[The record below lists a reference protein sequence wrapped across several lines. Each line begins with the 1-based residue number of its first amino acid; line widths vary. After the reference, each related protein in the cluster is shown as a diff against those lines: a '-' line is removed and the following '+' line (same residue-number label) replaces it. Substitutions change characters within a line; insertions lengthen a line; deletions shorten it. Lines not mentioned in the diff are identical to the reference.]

1 MSETAPNAMAG
12 KTPYDIIHHGAI
24 NGVTGSCHELRAS
37 EQEAIL
43 IDCGLF
49 QGLEAEFET
58 TNNSHGQDGNPLI
71 SENIPF
77 AINHIK
83 ALIVT
88 HVHIDHVGRIP
99 HLLAAGFKGPIYC
112 TEPSAKLLPLVLEDA
127 VKVGFTRNKAL
138 IARFVNT
145 LKEYIVPVPYGKWQQ
160 ASPNIKI
167 KFKPAGHILGSA
179 YITCKLSSVGGHPVP
194 ESFKNTLD
202 ENPKPVRARTRG
214 RTSEQNPNW
223 QDLEIIIDSP
233 LAAKF
238 TQTYGQLKKYW
249 DKEAHRKLKQGRHP
263 LSFDN
268 VLTINSHKDHLN
280 TVQYLAKT
288 HRPAI
293 VIAASGMCNGG
304 RVMSYLKA
312 MLHDIQKYG
321 PRQGYVNIDG
331 QKINI
336 NAGVYT
342 ISGYSAHAG
351 QSDLLK
357 FVKRMWFKPK
367 EIRLIHGDDAAKQTL
382 RQKLK
387 HKHPNIN
394 VWIP

>member
-1 MSETAPNAMAG
+1 MPRTKG
-12 KTPYDIIHHGAI
+12 KRARSHI
-24 NGVTGSCHELRAS
+24 NRLR
-37 EQEAIL
+37 
-43 IDCGLF
+43 LF
-49 QGLEAEFET
+49 QGQEAEFET
-58 TNNSHGQDGNPLI
+58 ATQQHGQDGNPLI

-202 ENPKPVRARTRG
+202 ENPKPVRARGRLKPTTKTIIFSGDLGAPHSPLLKAPASPWHCDTLVMESTYGDKNHPNRKTRRQHLKQIIEKALINQGTVIIPAFSIG
-214 RTSEQNPNW
+214 RTQN
-223 QDLEIIIDSP
+223 
-233 LAAKF
+233 
-238 TQTYGQLKKYW
+238 Y
-249 DKEAHRKLKQGRHP
+249 
-263 LSFDN
+263 
-268 VLTINSHKDHLN
+268 
-280 TVQYLAKT
+280 
-288 HRPAI
+288 
-293 VIAASGMCNGG
+293 
-304 RVMSYLKA
+304 
-312 MLHDIQKYG
+312 
-321 PRQGYVNIDG
+321 
-331 QKINI
+331 
-336 NAGVYT
+336 YT
-342 ISGYSAHAG
+342 
-351 QSDLLK
+351 
-357 FVKRMWFKPK
+357 
-367 EIRLIHGDDAAKQTL
+367 
-382 RQKLK
+382 
-387 HKHPNIN
+387 N
-394 VWIP
+394 